1 MNFRQCVLTCFC
13 IIGFAVS
20 GDISAQSYPAKPVTI
35 VAPYPP
41 SGGVDVLARMLA
53 QAFSQSLGQQ
63 FIVENR
69 TGASGRIGTEIAV
82 KAPRDGYTLFL
93 ATSGPN
99 AVSPAVEPKLPYDA
113 VNGFVPISL
122 VAVSDYMLVMHPS
135 LPVKSVGELIALA
148 GSRPGEVRF
157 ASTGHLGAPH
167 LAVELLKFLAKI
179 DVTHVPNIEADPR
192 PIRRSSAVKCR
203 HCSPAGLLQSLT

>member
-1 MNFRQCVLTCFC
+1 MRPHMFLHRWFRRERRYLSAIVPGEAGNNRSALSA
-13 IIGFAVS
+13 IGRRRCA
-20 GDISAQSYPAKPVTI
+20 
-35 VAPYPP
+35 
-41 SGGVDVLARMLA
+41 
-53 QAFSQSLGQQ
+53 
-63 FIVENR
+63 
-69 TGASGRIGTEIAV
+69 
-82 KAPRDGYTLFL
+82 
-93 ATSGPN
+93 GPN
-99 AVSPAVEPKLPYDA
+99 AISPAVDPKLPYDA

-122 VAVSDYMLVMHPS
+122 VAVSDYMLVVHPS

-148 GSRPGEVRF
+148 RSRPGEVRF